1 MTTSPIGTVRDLLS
15 TVRDDLR
22 ERREAR
28 ASYRALRQEFAT
40 YRTEGEINDL
50 LGVLSAQEGP
60 EAEQIRDILL
70 SNLATKN
77 EQYRAA

>member
-1 MTTSPIGTVRDLLS
+1 MVTVRDLLS

-22 ERREAR
+22 ERRESRAR
-28 ASYRALRQEFAT
+28 YRALKQEFAS

-50 LGVLSAQEGP
+50 LGVISAQDGP

-70 SNLATKN
+70 SNLATRN
-77 EQYRAA
+77 DLYRAA